1 MNCLIVE
8 DNPATREFILDV
20 IKDNFSEISCFSAG
34 DLGEAENLFVKIHP
48 ELLVMDVN
56 LPDGKSVDFLSKLCN
71 QISAVHFKVIFITA
85 FSDYAIDAIRLS
97 AMDFLLKPISPVELI
112 GAVNKSIDSLKKDVR
127 YTELETFFYNLGQ
140 NQSAMGEKKIVL
152 KTAENAHVLSIKQ
165 IYYASADNNYTAF
178 ILDYGEPLI
187 VSQPLKYYDEKL
199 GFLGFLR
206 VHQSYLVNMDHVSLY
221 DKRKESVLLT
231 NGSQIPVSQS
241 KKSTIMKF
249 LNKQYL

>member
-8 DNPATREFILDV
+8 DNPATRDFILDV
-20 IKDNFSEISCFSAG
+20 IKDNFSEINCFSAG
-34 DLGEAENLFVKIHP
+34 DLEEAENLFVKIHP

-112 GAVNKSIDSLKKDVR
+112 GAVNKSIDSLKRDVR
-127 YTELETFFYNLGQ
+127 YTELETLFYNLGQ
-140 NQSAMGEKKIVL
+140 KQSAMGEKKIVL
-152 KTAENAHVLSIKQ
+152 RTAENVHVLSIKQ

-199 GFLGFLR
+199 EVLGFLR

-221 DKRKESVLLT
+221 DKRKESLLLT
-231 NGSQIPVSQS
+231 NGVQIPVSQS
-241 KKSTIMKF
+241 KKSTIMKY
-249 LNKQYL
+249 LSKQYL